1 MDHKITTVPGPLAG
15 TGLRVSRRF
24 RTSLFFGRC
33 ERNVA
38 NLKVLTAR
46 GFGAGAACLG
56 AALAIGYADI
66 AAAADLPLRVKAPA
80 VPVASWTQFYVG
92 AGLGFDFATGR
103 TVVTDIGGRSATID
117 GLQGADL
124 GLSVFAGA
132 DLQVS
137 RNIVLGVFAD
147 WDWAHQN
154 TAFSLDD
161 GFGNGVNLSLP
172 SLDRGW
178 TVGGRAGI
186 LVTPDVLL
194 YGLAGYSE
202 MKINNWSATGVLGAP
217 AAVLLQQPSY
227 TSRGYTVGAGVEYRL
242 SNNVSLRSEYR
253 YVALGSATSFD
264 AINNTSWTN
273 DLSQHVVRVG
283 AAYRFGNFGT
293 VASAPAARVADPKW
307 TGFYIGAGFGGDAVA
322 PHVAGTVGGL
332 NLNLAGLGGAD
343 VGGTLMAGYDR
354 QIAPRWVVGAF
365 ALADAATNGGVRFR
379 ATAAAGGPG
388 QVASDPASVKWS
400 WTAGG
405 RFGYLLAPNTLV
417 YGLAGYS
424 GVTLR
429 SVSYDLFGITGTGP
443 TPQYYGATFG
453 GGFERYFTDTISARA
468 EYRGTHLQTRDNL
481 IAPGWTNLSA
491 GGTVHTLRGVVSYR
505 IPAL

>member
-1 MDHKITTVPGPLAG
+1 MADLK
-15 TGLRVSRRF
+15 LRTARRF
-24 RTSLFFGRC
+24 GR
-33 ERNVA
+33 RV
-38 NLKVLTAR
+38 
-46 GFGAGAACLG
+46 GFLG
-56 AALAIGYADI
+56 AAFALGFADI

-103 TVVTDIGGRSATID
+103 SVATVVGGPSATID

-124 GLSVFAGA
+124 GLSAFVGA
-132 DLQVS
+132 DVQVS
-137 RNIVLGVFAD
+137 RHFVLGVFAD
-147 WDWAHQN
+147 WDWAHQK

-161 GFGNGVNLSLP
+161 GTGNVVNLSLP

-178 TVGGRAGI
+178 TVGGRAGV
-186 LVTPDVLL
+186 LLTPDVLL

-202 MKINNWSATGVLGAP
+202 MKINNWSATGVFGGP
-217 AAVLLQQPSY
+217 AVVLLQQPSY

-242 SNNVSLRSEYR
+242 SNNIALRSEYR
-253 YVALGSATSFD
+253 YIALGSATSID
-264 AINNTSWTN
+264 PINNALWTN
-273 DLSQHVVRVG
+273 NLSQHVVRVG

-293 VASAPAARVADPKW
+293 VASATAPAARAADPKW

-322 PHVAGTVGGL
+322 PHVSGTVGGL

-354 QIAPRWVVGAF
+354 QIAAQWVAGAF
-365 ALADAATNGGVRFR
+365 GLADAATNGGVRFR
-379 ATAAAGGPG
+379 GAAAANGRG
-388 QVASDPASVKWS
+388 VIASDPASVNWS

-405 RFGYLLAPNTLV
+405 RIGYLLAPNTLV
-417 YGLAGYS
+417 YALAGYS

-429 SVSYDLFGITGTGP
+429 SVSYDLAGVTGTGP

-453 GGFERYFTDTISARA
+453 GGFERFFTDNVSARA

-481 IAPGWTNLSA
+481 VAPGWTNLSA

>member
-1 MDHKITTVPGPLAG
+1 MTDLKRRIV
-15 TGLRVSRRF
+15 RRF
-24 RTSLFFGRC
+24 GP
-33 ERNVA
+33 
-38 NLKVLTAR
+38 
-46 GFGAGAACLG
+46 GAACLG
-56 AALAIGYADI
+56 AALTLGFADI
-66 AAAADLPLRVKAPA
+66 AAAADLPLRVKAPVA
-80 VPVASWTQFYVG
+80 PVASWTQFYVG
-92 AGLGFDFATGR
+92 AGLGFDFTSGRSVATA
-103 TVVTDIGGRSATID
+103 IGGPSATID

-124 GLSVFAGA
+124 GLSAFVGA
-132 DLQVS
+132 DVQIS

-154 TAFSLDD
+154 TALSLDD
-161 GFGNGVNLSLP
+161 GAGNVVNLSLP

-178 TVGGRAGI
+178 TVGGRAGV

-202 MKINNWSATGVLGAP
+202 MKINNWSATGLFGGP
-217 AAVLLQQPSY
+217 AVALLQQPSY
-227 TSRGYTVGAGVEYRL
+227 TSHGYSVGAGVEYRL
-242 SNNVSLRSEYR
+242 SNNVALRSEYR
-253 YVALGSATSFD
+253 YVALGTATSVD
-264 AINNTSWTN
+264 PINGALWTN

-293 VASAPAARVADPKW
+293 VASAATPAIRAVDPKW

-322 PHVAGTVGGL
+322 PHVSGTVGVL
-332 NLNLAGLGGAD
+332 NMNLAGLGGAD

-354 QIAPRWVVGAF
+354 QIAPRWVAGAF
-365 ALADAATNGGVRFR
+365 GLVDAATNGGVRFR
-379 ATAAAGGPG
+379 IAAAAAGPG
-388 QVASDPASVKWS
+388 QVASDPASVNWS

-417 YGLAGYS
+417 YGLAGYT

-429 SVSYDLFGITGTGP
+429 SVSYDLLGITGTGP

-453 GGFERYFTDTISARA
+453 GGFERYFTDNISARA

-481 IAPGWTNLSA
+481 TAPGWTNLSA
-491 GGTVHTLRGVVSYR
+491 GGTVHTLRGVLSYR
-505 IPAL
+505 IPTP